1 MHSQTPSWETGYVSF
16 IRRDFSQFHL
26 HSRAALYEKKI
37 IIDCVLSTTN
47 MKKENTQIK
56 NCLILERWCHPLSN
70 MLVRRARY
78 ETQQTVVIAVFFN
91 LILR

>member
-1 MHSQTPSWETGYVSF
+1 MYHLFVAIFLSSIY
-16 IRRDFSQFHL
+16 IHARRCM
-26 HSRAALYEKKI
+26 KKKK
-37 IIDCVLSTTN
+37 IIDCVLSTLN

-70 MLVRRARY
+70 MLVRRARC